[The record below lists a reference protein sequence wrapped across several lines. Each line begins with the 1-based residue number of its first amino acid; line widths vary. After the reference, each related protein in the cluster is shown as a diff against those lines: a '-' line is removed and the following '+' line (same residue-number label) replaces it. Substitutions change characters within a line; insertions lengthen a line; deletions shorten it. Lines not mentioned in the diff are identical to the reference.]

1 MSWQSAN
8 RRKPGKTSRPNRSFI
23 DKEDNLQ
30 NTREFGKFIL
40 DIPLKSEDYILINK
54 TPNMK
59 NLKGLFIISFEL
71 DNKTN
76 LTDNTLNIED
86 EI

>member
-1 MSWQSAN
+1 
-8 RRKPGKTSRPNRSFI
+8 
-23 DKEDNLQ
+23 
-30 NTREFGKFIL
+30 
-40 DIPLKSEDYILINK
+40 
-54 TPNMK
+54 MK